1 MKPTTMTSNERGA
14 TLALVAVTMVVLL
27 GMAALAVDLS
37 MGYATRAEA
46 QRIADAAALAG
57 GSAFMDFP
65 QAQAFQPAQDRAY
78 EYALGQGMR
87 GEPVDSSEI
96 TVQIDVA
103 ERLVRVGI
111 RRQGVPTWFARVIGF
126 DDIDI
131 AAKAAAKA
139 MLAGTA
145 RCLKPIALP
154 DMWHDAD
161 DDDNG
166 NNVWDPGEEW
176 IMGSHPDDRY
186 QRFNGMGAPDAATAT
201 GYGSDHRGPDR
212 DYGRSI
218 QIKGADPNDE
228 YNLNPGL
235 FYPWRL
241 PTDEDMADCDKGG
254 GGLDAGGSVYRNNI
268 CECNDSPVQLDT
280 PYELEP
286 GNMIGPTYQGIDEL
300 MSEDPDAYWD
310 PAANEGR
317 GGIVNSAFGPGMA
330 SPRVIK
336 IALFDISQVTAP
348 GMQTIEF
355 NNFALMF
362 LEGQQSP
369 QSPVNARFLY
379 YASGDGSG
387 PDTGSLVLYLRL
399 VE

>member
-1 MKPTTMTSNERGA
+1 MKLTTVARDERGG

-46 QRIADAAALAG
+46 QRVADAAALAG

-65 QAQAFQPAQDRAY
+65 QGIASQPALERAY
-78 EYALGQGMR
+78 EYAVNQSLR
-87 GEPVDSSEI
+87 GEPVDSSEV
-96 TVQIDVA
+96 TVQIDVN
-103 ERLVRVGI
+103 ERLVRVWI
-111 RRQGVPTWFARVIGF
+111 QRLGVPTWFARVIGF

-131 AAKAAAKA
+131 AAVAAAKA
-139 MLAGTA
+139 MLAGKA

-154 DMWHDAD
+154 DLWHDAD
-161 DDDNG
+161 DDTNG
-166 NNVWDPGEEW
+166 NRVWDPGEEW
-176 IMGSHPDDRY
+176 EWGSHPDDRY
-186 QRFNGMGAPDAATAT
+186 QRFNGEGSADAATAT
-201 GYGSDHRGPDR
+201 GYGSAWRDGTK
-212 DYGRSI
+212 DYGRPV
-218 QIKGADPNDE
+218 QIKGADPRSE
-228 YNLNPGL
+228 YNMTPGL

-241 PTDEDMADCDKGG
+241 PVDENMADCDRGG
-254 GGLDAGGSVYRNNI
+254 GGLDAGGSVYRKNI
-268 CECNDSPVQLDT
+268 CECNNSPVELFT

-300 MSEDPDAYWD
+300 IDEDPGASWD
-310 PAANEGR
+310 PTANGNR
-317 GGIVNSAFGPGMA
+317 GGIVGSAFGPGLA

-336 IALFDISQVTAP
+336 VALFDRSQVTQS

-362 LEGQQSP
+362 LEDQQSP
-369 QSPVNARFLY
+369 QAPVNARFLY